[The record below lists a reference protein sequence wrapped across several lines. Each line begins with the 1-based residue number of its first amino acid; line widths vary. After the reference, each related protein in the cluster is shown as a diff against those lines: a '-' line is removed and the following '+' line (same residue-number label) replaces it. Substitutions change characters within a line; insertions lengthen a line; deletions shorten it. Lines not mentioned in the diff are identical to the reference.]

1 MTVRGIAAVVRV
13 EWAKLAG
20 QVRTGLILAACVL
33 SPFIFAAIIA
43 LQSSLPEDTLFGRS
57 ARDSGFAL
65 ALVVLGFSALWAL
78 PVLSSIV
85 GGDAFSS
92 EDRYGT
98 WATVLT
104 RSRSRSEVFAG
115 KVTAALTFCIAS
127 VVLLGASS
135 LAAGML
141 VVGAQ
146 PLVSLS
152 GIVLSPQDALL
163 RVVVSWVSV
172 LPAAT
177 AVTALALLLS
187 AATRN
192 SAAGI
197 GLPVLAAM
205 ALQLAAFVDGPEPVR
220 RLLITTSFNAW
231 HGVLADPGFYG
242 PVAHGAI
249 VSSVYLVVCLALA
262 YRILQRR
269 DIGG

>member
-1 MTVRGIAAVVRV
+1 MTARGVAAVARV
-13 EWAKLAG
+13 EWSKLAG
-20 QVRTGLILAACVL
+20 QIRNRLIVAACVL
-33 SPFIFAAIIA
+33 APFIFAAVIA

-57 ARDSGFAL
+57 SRDSGFAL
-65 ALVVLGFSALWAL
+65 ALVVLGFSALWAF
-78 PVLSSIV
+78 PVLGSIV

-104 RSRSRSEVFAG
+104 RSRSRSEIFAG
-115 KVTAALTFCIAS
+115 KVIAAMAFCGAL
-127 VVLLGASS
+127 VVILGASS

-152 GIVLSPQDALL
+152 GIILSPHDALI
-163 RVVVSWVSV
+163 RVALAWVSV
-172 LPAAT
+172 LPAAAAFT
-177 AVTALALLLS
+177 AIAVLVS
-187 AATRN
+187 VATRN

-197 GLPVLAAM
+197 GLPVLAGL

-220 RLLITTSFNAW
+220 RLLVTSAFNAW
-231 HGVLADPGFYG
+231 HGVLAEPRFYG
-242 PVAHGAI
+242 PLVHGAI
-249 VSSVYLVVCLALA
+249 VSCVYLVLCLALA
-262 YRILQRR
+262 YRMLRRR